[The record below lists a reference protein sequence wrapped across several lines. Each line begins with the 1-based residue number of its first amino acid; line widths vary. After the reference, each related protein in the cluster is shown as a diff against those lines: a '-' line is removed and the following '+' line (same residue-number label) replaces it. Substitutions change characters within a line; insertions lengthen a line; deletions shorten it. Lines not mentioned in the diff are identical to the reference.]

1 MQMIR
6 VYRHMTE
13 SQQIFHSHFG
23 TFCQIVH
30 LYSSFATYKELGY
43 RTKRVGKN
51 LYYACIKGRIR
62 GILKYAQAA
71 L

>member
-1 MQMIR
+1 MLQLI
-6 VYRHMTE
+6 
-13 SQQIFHSHFG
+13 
-23 TFCQIVH
+23 
-30 LYSSFATYKELGY
+30 KEFRGY

-62 GILKYAQAA
+62 GILKYARVA

>member
-1 MQMIR
+1 MFERGIR
-6 VYRHMTE
+6 DD
-13 SQQIFHSHFG
+13 
-23 TFCQIVH
+23 TFFVCGFVDWNVDSEMS
-30 LYSSFATYKELGY
+30 LTLASYKKSGY

-62 GILKYAQAA
+62 GILKYARVA